1 MSLTSAAVV
10 AVLAFLA
17 PLAVRLI
24 RLPVPDIVIQILL
37 GVAVGPYVLGWAGV
51 DEPVHVLALIGL
63 SFLLFLAGLE
73 IDFDRLRGSVATLAF
88 GGYVLSFALALV
100 VGSVL
105 AAAHLVRSPLLI
117 AIILSA
123 TALGVIIPP
132 LKDSGQIDTTLGR
145 LVVAAASVAEVV
157 PVVLLSL
164 LFSRHSGGLGSQV
177 ALLAGFCALAA
188 VAVLLLLGLE
198 RVTWF
203 SRAFRALQDTT
214 AQIRVRAAVALL
226 MIFAALA
233 VSVGLEA
240 ILGAFFAGA
249 AISLVDRDRTRTHVL
264 LRPKLQAVGFGALIP
279 FFFVATGMSLDVSS
293 FLDSRAA
300 LIQVPLFVAALL
312 VVRALPAVV
321 YAPLL
326 SSRAEVAAAG
336 LLQATTLSLPIV
348 GGSIGVTLGLL
359 EPATYLALIT
369 AALLSVIILPAAASR
384 LATSRKDQHPVVP
397 GQAA

>member
-10 AVLAFLA
+10 AVLAFVA
-17 PLAVRLI
+17 PLLVRLI

-37 GVAVGPYVLGWAGV
+37 GVAVGPYVLGWARV

-73 IDFDRLRGSVATLAF
+73 IDFDLLRGSVATLAL
-88 GGYVLSFALALV
+88 GGYVLSFVLALI

-105 AAAHLVRSPLLI
+105 AGAQLVRSPLLI

-123 TALGVIIPP
+123 TALGVVIPA
-132 LKDSGQIDTTLGR
+132 LKDSRQIDTMLGR
-145 LVVAAASVAEVV
+145 LVVAAGSVAEVV

-164 LFSRHSGGLGSQV
+164 LFSGHSGGVGAQV
-177 ALLAGFCALAA
+177 ALLVGFCALTAL
-188 VAVLLLLGLE
+188 AVLLLHGLE
-198 RVTWF
+198 RVVWF
-203 SRAFRALQDTT
+203 SRAFQALQDTT
-214 AQIRVRAAVALL
+214 AEIRVRAAVALL

-233 VSVGLEA
+233 VAVGLEA

-249 AISLVDRDRTRTHVL
+249 AISLIDRDRTKTHVL

-279 FFFVATGMSLDVSS
+279 FFFVATGMSLDIRS
-293 FLDSRAA
+293 FLDNRAA
-300 LIQVPLFVAALL
+300 LIHVPLFIAALL
-312 VVRALPAVV
+312 VVRAVPAVI
-321 YAPLL
+321 YLRLL
-326 SSRAEVAAAG
+326 PRRAEVAAAG

-359 EPATYLALIT
+359 EPATYLALVT
-369 AALLSVIILPAAASR
+369 AALVSVIILPAAASR
-384 LATSRKDQHPVVP
+384 LATS
-397 GQAA
+397 